1 MAVAINTYNV
11 VGNYNAGTEQSPDW
25 KNVWTASFECDTVA
39 DLATLDPTSSSFAF
53 PSIILTMPSTAHI
66 IEGNLKYA
74 LKSDGTWVIQDES
87 PFKDV
92 YTKTETDNAIAQA
105 VNDVESDIHDV
116 EIVANRHDSVIDW
129 MLNVGGAKN
138 FMPNESGS
146 NTAIGNTWYVCPI
159 SLPAGNYIVH
169 FDTVH
174 STNTDTPRQGRVA
187 FMDANS
193 DPTASYKYVEFDAN
207 GDATNVNL
215 SMTINNNNTT
225 QFRLYPAQTYAAST
239 GDEVTFTGCG
249 IIPADLYNQSA
260 VIPPYTP
267 TLRQLYELVLSYHSG
282 RSVNSVNQSL
292 TRLSNDDQQSER

>member
-1 MAVAINTYNV
+1 MSTWITSSAQIGIQDDVQRVLIYANI
-11 VGNYNAGTEQSPDW
+11 
-25 KNVWTASFECDTVA
+25 ECDTVA
-39 DLATLDPTSSSFAF
+39 DL
-53 PSIILTMPSTAHI
+53 PSTTYFDGSTLAKGSKAHVI
-66 IEGNLKYA
+66 QGNVKYM
-74 LKSDGTWVIQDES
+74 LNSSGTWEIQDES

-92 YTKTETDNAIAQA
+92 YTKTETDNAISQA
-105 VNDVESDIHDV
+105 VNDVETDIHDV
-116 EIVANRHDSVIDW
+116 EVIANRHDSVIDW

-159 SLPAGNYIVH
+159 TLPAGNYIVH

-187 FMDANS
+187 FMDTNS
-193 DPTASYKYVEFDAN
+193 NPTASYKYVEFDAN

-215 SMTINNNNTT
+215 SMTINNNDTT
-225 QFRLYPAQTYAAST
+225 QFRLYPAQTYAASV

-249 IIPADLYNQSA
+249 IIPEELYNQSS

-282 RSVNSVNQSL
+282 RSVNSVNQSM
-292 TRLSNDDQQSER
+292 TRLSNDDESSER